1 MADENNNIAEAFGEA
16 IGAEVEVV
24 PEAGEIAQEH
34 QTVELT
40 PDPVE
45 QTLENTPEEPQPEE
59 SGSDIQNE
67 ESSLTYD
74 SHQDDDN
81 YQNEPQE
88 VEVDDDDAL
97 FVLNE
102 KYGTDYESLDQM
114 LDDLEA
120 QKGEDYASEQ
130 IAQINRFVQ
139 ETGRSAEDYLKTQT
153 QDYNEMSDEKVIKE
167 YLSLENP
174 DLSSD
179 EIDLFFDNTY
189 KLNEKKYNS
198 EQSKLGKIHL
208 KRDVSRARQE
218 LKEVQEEYWS
228 PEKGEDG
235 YTQEEINQ
243 MDREADEEAYHNK
256 ENFLDAMDE
265 ELDDIESLT
274 FEINNKGETFEYRLT
289 EEDKQTVGQTMNNL
303 DDFFSPYRNDNGEWD
318 MEGLA
323 LDMIA
328 MKLQNKIVRSVAN
341 QYRSQ
346 GTEQVLK
353 DIKNPSF
360 EPAKVSQS
368 RQGDSFVQ
376 QISKHIFGD

>member
-24 PEAGEIAQEH
+24 PEASEQAQEH
-34 QTVELT
+34 QTIELT
-40 PDPVE
+40 PEPVE
-45 QTLENTPEEPQPEE
+45 ETLENTHEEPQPEE

-74 SHQDDDN
+74 SHQEDDY
-81 YQNEPQE
+81 YQDEPQE
-88 VEVDDDDAL
+88 VEVGDDDAL

-120 QKGEDYASEQ
+120 QQGADYASEQ
-130 IAQINRFVQ
+130 IANINRFVQ
-139 ETGRSAEDYLKTQT
+139 ETGRSAEDYLYTQT
-153 QDYNEMSDEKVIKE
+153 QNYDEMSDENVIKE
-167 YLSLENP
+167 YLSMENP
-174 DLSSD
+174 DLSGD

-198 EQSKLGKIHL
+198 EESKLGKIHL
-208 KRDVSRARQE
+208 KRDVARARQE
-218 LKEVQEEYWS
+218 LKEVQEEYWA
-228 PEKGEDG
+228 PPVDEDG
-235 YTQEEINQ
+235 YTQEEIDH
-243 MDREADEEAYHNK
+243 MERVADEEEYQNR

-274 FEINNKGETFEYRLT
+274 FEINNKGETFEYKLT
-289 EEDKQTVGQTMNNL
+289 EEDKRTVGQTMSNL
-303 DDFFSPYRNDNGEWD
+303 DDFFAPYVDNNGDWD

-360 EPAKVSQS
+360 EPTKVSQS

>member
-24 PEAGEIAQEH
+24 PEASEQAQEH
-34 QTVELT
+34 QTIELT
-40 PDPVE
+40 PEPVE
-45 QTLENTPEEPQPEE
+45 ETLENTHEEPQPEE

-74 SHQDDDN
+74 SHQEDDY
-81 YQNEPQE
+81 YQDEPQE
-88 VEVDDDDAL
+88 VEVGDDDAL

-120 QKGEDYASEQ
+120 QQGADYASEQ
-130 IAQINRFVQ
+130 IANINRFVQ
-139 ETGRSAEDYLKTQT
+139 ETGRSAEDYLRTQT
-153 QDYNEMSDEKVIKE
+153 QNYDEMSDENVIKE
-167 YLSLENP
+167 YLTLENP
-174 DLSSD
+174 DLSSE

-198 EQSKLGKIHL
+198 EESKLGKIHL
-208 KRDVSRARQE
+208 KRDVARARQE
-218 LKEVQEEYWS
+218 LKEVQEEYWA
-228 PEKGEDG
+228 PPVDEDG
-235 YTQEEINQ
+235 YTQEEIDH
-243 MDREADEEAYHNK
+243 MERVADEEEYQNR

-274 FEINNKGETFEYRLT
+274 FEINNKGETFEYKLT
-289 EEDKQTVGQTMNNL
+289 EEDKRTVGQTMSNL
-303 DDFFSPYRNDNGEWD
+303 DDFFAPYVDNNGDWD

-368 RQGDSFVQ
+368 RQGDSFVK

>member
-24 PEAGEIAQEH
+24 PEASEIAQEH
-34 QTVELT
+34 QTIELT
-40 PDPVE
+40 PEPIE
-45 QTLENTPEEPQPEE
+45 QALQDTPEEPQPEE
-59 SGSDIQNE
+59 SGSAIQDE
-67 ESSLTYD
+67 ESSLKYD
-74 SHQDDDN
+74 SHQEDDN
-81 YQNEPQE
+81 YQDESQE

-102 KYGTDYESLDQM
+102 KYGTDYESLDHM

-120 QKGEDYASEQ
+120 QQGADYASEQ
-130 IAQINRFVQ
+130 IANINRFVQ
-139 ETGRSAEDYLKTQT
+139 ETGRSAEDYLRTQT
-153 QDYNEMSDEKVIKE
+153 QNYDEMSDENVIKE
-167 YLSLENP
+167 YLTLENP
-174 DLSSD
+174 DLSSE

-189 KLNEKKYNS
+189 KLNEKKYSS

-218 LKEVQEEYWS
+218 LKEVQEEYWA
-228 PEKGEDG
+228 PAVDDDG

-243 MDREADEEAYHNK
+243 MERAADEEAYNNR

-274 FEINNKGETFEYRLT
+274 FEINNKGETFEYKLT
-289 EEDKQTVGQTMNNL
+289 EEDKQTVGQTMSNL
-303 DDFFSPYRNDNGEWD
+303 DDFFSPYRDNNGNWD

-360 EPAKVSQS
+360 EPAKISQS
-368 RQGDSFVQ
+368 RQGDSFVK